1 MKRVLILED
10 NMQTA
15 HTLTKIVQEVGAK
28 VHIDVADSLEV
39 AYSIALEKAIDVFLV
54 DIILT
59 TVCPGDTSGIRFVQ
73 NLREIEKYYFTPII
87 FITAL
92 ADPELYAYR
101 DLHSFGYI
109 EKPFEKKQVIN
120 LLKRA
125 LFYKTPSNEEKR
137 VYLRKEGILYSME
150 LRKIVYI
157 QVRNHK
163 MKIYMN
169 DGEIEIPYKTI
180 KQFLQEN
187 ERDELIQCNRYS
199 VINKEYIENVDFAN
213 RFIKLRGKKDL
224 VEIGLVYNYK

>member
-1 MKRVLILED
+1 MKRVLILVD

-150 LRKIVYI
+150 LRNIVYI